1 MGTFTVSVE
10 VGGMGGRRFVR
21 VEALVDTGASHS
33 VIPRPLLE
41 ELGVRP
47 VHRVP
52 FRLADERRVEY
63 DVGPALL
70 RLSGLEIPVMVV
82 FGDEDA
88 TPLLGATTLEL
99 FNLGVD
105 PVGQRLVPVPGL
117 LMRATPAAGTLA
129 AVRGGRYAELYA
141 TYFASSEAAVERPVA
156 GGSE

>member
-10 VGGMGGRRFVR
+10 VGDMRGRRFVR

-33 VIPRPLLE
+33 VLPRPVLE
-41 ELGVRP
+41 GLGVAP

-63 DVGPALL
+63 DVGPALV
-70 RLSGLEIPVMVV
+70 RLSGLEMPAMGV
-82 FGDEDA
+82 FGGPDA

-105 PVGQRLVPVPGL
+105 PVGQRLVPVEGL
-117 LMRATPAAGTLA
+117 LMPAVQQCLSP
-129 AVRGGRYAELYA
+129 
-141 TYFASSEAAVERPVA
+141 ASGYLSS
-156 GGSE
+156 GL